1 MRARIMRR
9 WYNGCTTYVKD
20 AAHSFGP
27 RGDDLGGLLGRPC
40 DTARDTSALSRG
52 EPLRLLRRDAPSRGL
67 ALDSDPHGQALDR
80 EHADHVG

>member
-1 MRARIMRR
+1 MRR

-27 RGDDLGGLLGRPC
+27 RGDDLGGLLSRPC
-40 DTARDTSALSRG
+40 NTARDAPSGRG
-52 EPLRLLRRDAPSRGL
+52 LEPLRLLRRDAPARRL
-67 ALDSDPHGQALDR
+67 ALDRDPHGEALDR